1 MLPVYSTLIDWCRA
15 LFGVYTPVTYRD
27 GSGLDIVP
35 SGLSGVNFEYITE
48 VLLFSLVLFFIFRLF
63 ASLLSPRR

>member
-1 MLPVYSTLIDWCRA
+1 MHPVYSTFIDWCRA

-27 GSGLDIVP
+27 GAGLDIVP
-35 SGLSGVNFEYITE
+35 AGLSGVNIEYVTE
-48 VLLFSLVLFFIFRLF
+48 VLLFSLVLFMLFRLL